1 MAEAPRRSFETCG
14 AGRARLSG
22 RNALRRGNVSTP
34 FSRTVR
40 EVPFL
45 PSLDERARIARERV
59 PTACKAAW
67 VPFRVRHRTP
77 REHGLNLRVNDA
89 RIDAAKT
96 KRVAQYVP

>member
-1 MAEAPRRSFETCG
+1 MRRRTRDCVVGTRSCVVTYRRS
-14 AGRARLSG
+14 
-22 RNALRRGNVSTP
+22 

-45 PSLDERARIARERV
+45 PSLDVRARIAQERV
-59 PTACKAAW
+59 PTACKADC
-67 VPFRVRHRTP
+67 VPFSRATSKGP
-77 REHGLNLRVNDA
+77 GHGLNLRVNDA